1 MFFPYRVDLELK
13 FTPVVTVFICLLCI
27 YIHYCQVASGRDIV
41 TAASQHCD
49 KTSPFFEMILS
60 TLQSSE
66 EVIGCREFLLDVH
79 TAKDSR
85 SRLEQL
91 TRSSRGLEAFSAE
104 DSRSMVT
111 DMLQQ
116 KYESFERLA
125 PDYLTKSLWYD
136 PASWNPVNM
145 VTAVFAHADWIH
157 LFGNLFFFFAFAAA
171 IELIVGSVT
180 FSLLVVASALFT
192 GVMYSASSMASGYPA
207 PTVGLSGVVMFMVA
221 LFVFLLPRGK
231 IRCFAVVRTFAIPA
245 WILATWY
252 IGWDLYKLFGS
263 DVDSGINLV
272 AHVSGAAFGYLI
284 GILFFRTR
292 KQEIHETHYV

>member
-13 FTPVVTVFICLLCI
+13 HTPAITVFICLLCV
-27 YIHYCQVASGRDIV
+27 YIHYCQVVSGRDIIS
-41 TAASQHCD
+41 AASQHCA

-66 EVIGCREFLLDVH
+66 KVIGCQDFLLDVH
-79 TAKDSR
+79 TATDSR

-91 TRSSRGLEAFSAE
+91 TRSSRGLEAFSEE

-116 KYESFERLA
+116 KYDSFERLA

-136 PASWNPVNM
+136 PSTWNPLNM
-145 VTAVFAHADWIH
+145 VTAVFAHADWLH

-171 IELIVGSVT
+171 IELIVGSLT
-180 FSLLVVASALFT
+180 FSLLIVVSALLT
-192 GVMYSASSMASGYPA
+192 GVMYSASSLTGGYPA
-207 PTVGLSGVVMFMVA
+207 PTVGLSGVVMFMLA
-221 LFVFLLPRGK
+221 MFVFFLPRGK
-231 IRCFAVVRTFAIPA
+231 IRCFAVIRTFAVPA

-284 GILFFRTR
+284 GLLFFRSR